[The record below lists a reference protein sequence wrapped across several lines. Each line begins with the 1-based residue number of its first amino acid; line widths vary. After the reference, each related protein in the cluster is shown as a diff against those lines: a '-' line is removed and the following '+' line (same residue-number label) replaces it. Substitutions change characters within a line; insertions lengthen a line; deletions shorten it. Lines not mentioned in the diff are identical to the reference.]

1 MAKEVAKR
9 LGVEFNTKYID
20 QDTKQ
25 FEFDSGSIDAIWN
38 GFTITAEREKEVT
51 FTKPY
56 FDNHIVMMTL
66 KGNTYKTFEDQK
78 DKKVGIELQ
87 SSGQIALEQM
97 TDIYDSISE
106 MLKYTSVAEALISF
120 KTKGIDVIVVDE
132 NYGIGFEKGSYA
144 LVERVDEILD
154 EMIEEGTAGKISID
168 WFGED
173 MISRLLNIYRK
184 LLPIFQKNLR

>member
-1 MAKEVAKR
+1 
-9 LGVEFNTKYID
+9 
-20 QDTKQ
+20 
-25 FEFDSGSIDAIWN
+25 
-38 GFTITAEREKEVT
+38 
-51 FTKPY
+51 
-56 FDNHIVMMTL
+56 
-66 KGNTYKTFEDQK
+66 
-78 DKKVGIELQ
+78 
-87 SSGQIALEQM
+87 M

-106 MLKYTSVAEALISF
+106 ILKYTSVAEALISF

-132 NYGIGFEKGSYA
+132 NYGIGFEKGSYT

-184 LLPIFQKNLR
+184 LLPIF